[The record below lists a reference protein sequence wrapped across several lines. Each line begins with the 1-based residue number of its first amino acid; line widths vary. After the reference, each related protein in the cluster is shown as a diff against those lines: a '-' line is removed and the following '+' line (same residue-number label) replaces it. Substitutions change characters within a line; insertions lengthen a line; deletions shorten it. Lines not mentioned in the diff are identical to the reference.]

1 MVHRRV
7 QARRPPVIVV
17 DTNVVAGFILPGPL
31 SGHARALFV
40 RDPDWTA
47 PILWRSEFRNLLAGY
62 LRRSLLT
69 LGDAFD
75 VHQKAQSAITDS
87 VAGDSGLILELV
99 SASRCS
105 AYDCEFVA
113 LALELEVPLVTAHLQ
128 LLDAFPRI
136 AVSLRD

>member
-1 MVHRRV
+1 MET
-7 QARRPPVIVV
+7 RRPPVIVV
-17 DTNVVAGFILPGPL
+17 DTNVVAYFILPGPW
-31 SGHARALFV
+31 SGSARALFV
-40 RDPDWTA
+40 KDPDWTA
-47 PILWRSEFRNLLAGY
+47 PVLWRSEFRNLLAGY

-75 VHQKAQSAITDS
+75 MHRKAQSAITDS
-87 VAGDSGLILELV
+87 VEVNSDLVLELV

-113 LALELEVPLVTAHLQ
+113 LALELEVPLVTADRQ

-136 AVSLRD
+136 AVPFAD